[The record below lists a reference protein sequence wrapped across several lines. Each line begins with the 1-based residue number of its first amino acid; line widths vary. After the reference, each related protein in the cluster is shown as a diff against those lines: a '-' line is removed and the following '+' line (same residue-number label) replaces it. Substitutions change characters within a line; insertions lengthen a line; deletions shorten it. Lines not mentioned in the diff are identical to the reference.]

1 MKSVKKNKREFG
13 KRINKRSQ
21 GKRGKRKGK
30 KRWKMQSKEKNQ
42 INMKKVEGTK
52 ESENS
57 FINLHIRRLWTVSQ
71 DCNRNK

>member
-1 MKSVKKNKREFG
+1 
-13 KRINKRSQ
+13 
-21 GKRGKRKGK
+21 
-30 KRWKMQSKEKNQ
+30 MQSKEKNQ